1 MSTTA
6 MDTGKPNA
14 SGVRLLVTGLTAFL
28 LVVAVFWPTA
38 REMASIWWRSETFAH
53 GLVVVPISVWLLWGM
68 RGRLLRQPVRPAP
81 LALIA
86 LAIAGFVWLVG
97 QSASV
102 AALTH
107 FALVAMICAAVWAV
121 WGNALTWTAV
131 FPLAFLFFGVPFGEF
146 LIPALMNHTADFTVA
161 ALRVTGVPV
170 FREGNS
176 FIIPSG
182 AWSVVEACSGIRYL
196 IASVMVG
203 VLFAWLNYRSWRRR
217 LLFVLAATGVPLVA
231 NWLRAYLIVM
241 LGHLSG
247 NKIATGVDHLI
258 YGWLF
263 FGVVI
268 VALFWVGSFW
278 RESDDDAATGSLS
291 ADRDRNEP
299 AGVASPAAIIGCCI
313 AVLAVLLVWR
323 PLEAWLAATPGAAAY
338 TLEAPRAAAGWEVTA
353 EPPLAGWVPTYV
365 GERARVVRTY
375 RQGVD
380 LVTLFIAYYASQ
392 TPGHELVQW
401 DNRFVTA
408 EDKRWRFGGEQS
420 EQFANGYQVSRTQ
433 LLGEPDRLDVWSWLW
448 LGDSVTADPKRA
460 KLALVADR
468 FAHRPDDSAAVIV
481 IARRGD
487 GFPDARALVE
497 RFVLAHQ
504 TEIERVL
511 RATPHR

>member
-1 MSTTA
+1 MS
-6 MDTGKPNA
+6 A
-14 SGVRLLVTGLTAFL
+14 SAFANDSEKTQGLRIVGSGLAAFL

-38 REMASIWWRSETFAH
+38 VEMASIWWRSETFAH
-53 GLVVVPISVWLLWGM
+53 GLVVLPISVWLLWGTHDDM
-68 RGRLLRQPVRPAP
+68 VRQPLRPAP
-81 LALIA
+81 LALLA

-97 QSASV
+97 ESASV
-102 AALTH
+102 AAVTH
-107 FALVAMICAAVWAV
+107 FALVAMVCSAVWFV
-121 WGNALTWTAV
+121 WGHALTWTAI

-146 LIPALMNHTADFTVA
+146 LIPTLMNHTADFTVA

-176 FIIPSG
+176 FVIPSG

-196 IASVMVG
+196 IASIMVG
-203 VLFAWLNYRSWRRR
+203 VLFAWLNYRSLRRR
-217 LLFVLAATGVPLVA
+217 LLFILAATAVPLVA

-278 RESDDDAATGSLS
+278 REGDAPEADAPSSNEAVRGADAASL
-291 ADRDRNEP
+291 P
-299 AGVASPAAIIGCCI
+299 KLLGCCV
-313 AVLAVLLVWR
+313 AMLMVLLVWR
-323 PLEAWLAATPGAAAY
+323 PLEAWLAATPGAAVY
-338 TLEAPRAAAGWEVTA
+338 TLEAPHPAAGWVATA
-353 EPPLAGWVPTYV
+353 EAPVAGWQPTYV
-365 GERARVVRTY
+365 GDRARLVRTY
-375 RQGVD
+375 RQGAD
-380 LVTLFIAYYASQ
+380 TVTLFIAYYASQ

-408 EDKRWRFGGEQS
+408 EDKRWRYGGEQLDRFS
-420 EQFANGYQVSRTQ
+420 NGYELLRTQ
-433 LLGEPDRLDVWSWLW
+433 LLGEPDRVDVWSWLW

-481 IARRGD
+481 VARRGD
-487 GFPDARALVE
+487 GATDPRTLVE

-504 TEIERVL
+504 AEIERVL
-511 RATPHR
+511 RATPRN

>member
-1 MSTTA
+1 MSTAT
-6 MDTGKPNA
+6 MDAVKTSS
-14 SGVRLLVTGLTAFL
+14 SGALIISSGLAAFA
-28 LVVAVFWPTA
+28 LVVGVFWPTA

-53 GLVVVPISVWLLWGM
+53 GLVVVPISLWLLWGM
-68 RGRLLRQPVRPAP
+68 RDQLLRQSLRPAP
-81 LALIA
+81 IALIP
-86 LAIAGFVWLVG
+86 LAVAGFAWLAG
-97 QSASV
+97 ESASV
-102 AALTH
+102 AAVTH
-107 FALVAMICAAVWAV
+107 FALVAMVCAALWCV
-121 WGNALTWTAV
+121 WGNALARTAV

-146 LIPALMNHTADFTVA
+146 LIPTLMNHTADFTVA
-161 ALRVTGVPV
+161 ALRLTGVPV

-176 FIIPSG
+176 FVIPSG

-203 VLFAWLNYRSWRRR
+203 VLFAWLNYRTLRRR
-217 LLFVLAATGVPLVA
+217 LLFVLAATLVPLVA

-278 RESDDDAATGSLS
+278 RESDAAESGVEQST
-291 ADRDRNEP
+291 DRLATTPP
-299 AGVASPAAIIGCCI
+299 ASTRAI
-313 AVLAVLLVWR
+313 AVCCFGILAVLLVWR

-338 TLEAPRAAAGWEVTA
+338 TLEAPHAT
-353 EPPLAGWVPTYV
+353 AGWVMTNEPPVAGWQPTYV
-365 GERARVVRTY
+365 GERARLVRTY
-375 RQGVD
+375 RHGDDV
-380 LVTLFIAYYASQ
+380 VTLFIAYYASQ

-408 EDKRWRFGGEQS
+408 EDKRWRYGGEQPD
-420 EQFANGYQVSRTQ
+420 QFSNGYDLLRTQ
-433 LLGEPDRLDVWSWLW
+433 LLGEPDRLEVWSWLW
-448 LGDSVTADPKRA
+448 LGDSVTSDPKRA

-481 IARRGD
+481 IARKGEGLPEARG
-487 GFPDARALVE
+487 LVE

-504 TEIERVL
+504 AEIERVL
-511 RATPHR
+511 RATPRS